1 MMKQDVWYN
10 KMQYFAMLIMAA
22 IMPISWWLGL
32 WTAGL
37 LAVTSFLKL
46 VVQRHI
52 GNPALGRGLRWAL
65 YAILAYWVVYAVSML
80 YSTDLAM
87 AKGIMERKS
96 VLLIFPLCF
105 LLTDTSCF
113 TPRHARGVGYAL
125 LVSMIT
131 VILYFIGRSVL
142 GWMRGA
148 DMTQILTVEGNF
160 DPRHHSYVALYA
172 TIAGIF
178 AYYELFSRWKKL
190 NVLRRIF
197 LVVALL
203 LLVCYIVIVDSRAG
217 ILAMVLVAIC
227 CVLQQIVRYRRWWL
241 ALVAF
246 LSLLVFF
253 VGIPRVFPAHQNS
266 ITETVRGIMER
277 GAKGDYRLTINR
289 ASVETFKEKPLF
301 GYGVGD
307 YYEIFAEKCKKE
319 AEGWAATNTH
329 NQYMESLLAAGI
341 PCLLA
346 LLLFLATPICVAVKK
361 HSRYVFPLAMV
372 TGVVMFNLLFE
383 SMLERQMGLLFI
395 GYLAT
400 VMVLILSAEENK
412 FCRMRKS

>member
-1 MMKQDVWYN
+1 MKQDVWYD

-22 IMPISWWLGL
+22 IMPVSWWLGL
-32 WTAGL
+32 WAAGL
-37 LAVTSFLKL
+37 LALTSFVKL
-46 VVQRHI
+46 VIQRHV

-65 YAILAYWVVYAVSML
+65 YVILAYWAVNAISMF
-80 YSTDLAM
+80 YSADLAM
-87 AKGIMERKS
+87 ANGIMERKA
-96 VLLIFPLCF
+96 VLLIFPPCF
-105 LLTDTSCF
+105 LLTDTSYL
-113 TPRHARGVGYAL
+113 TPRHMRGIGYAL

-131 VILYFIGRSVL
+131 VIVYFIGRSVV
-142 GWMRGA
+142 GWMEGA
-148 DMTQILTVEGNF
+148 NMAQILTVEGNF

-172 TIAGIF
+172 TIAGVF
-178 AYYELFSRWKKL
+178 AYYELYNYWEQLKALHRS
-190 NVLRRIF
+190 F
-197 LVVALL
+197 LIVALL

-227 CVLQQIVRYRRWWL
+227 CLLQQIVRYHRWWL

-346 LLLFLATPICVAVKK
+346 LLLLLTTPIFIAMRH
-361 HSRYVFPLAMV
+361 HSRYAFPLAMM

-395 GYLAT
+395 GYLT
-400 VMVLILSAEENK
+400 SVMALILSVEENK